1 MVLIFKEE
9 LDVEQLEQDVQEIK
23 RVKDQQDA
31 LEDTVTPVKQK
42 IKEQFG
48 NDKILASE
56 DINKWLNTQYGNEVD
71 ILKDIS
77 KNLSIN
83 LTEASTYITPMP
95 VEPIVSDKNIPDLV
109 KELRGIRR
117 KLKGDARDK
126 ISKGIDHLI
135 SAYEAYLQKSL
146 DSVYWLRPYQSGFKR
161 LGYNPS
167 QIQKLYNIKSG
178 ETRANIIELC
188 CKMWESDLEKK
199 TLDYGTQYSNNH
211 NILLEGKKE
220 LRKILKDIPHQSI
233 RLTKKEMVEKS
244 VKEILINTQG
254 LSSNE
259 IHSRL
264 SKGHSKI
271 STPQSIS
278 KMLMRVGATK
288 VDDEYYLVKHLIK
301 KDLYSYVA
309 GFIDSDG
316 YITMDASLAPRV
328 GLIAT
333 GKRGKAFFQELEGEL
348 KCGRLHLDQK
358 VGENSRSQHRLNFY
372 SQDDIGAILEKC
384 IPHLRMKKA
393 QGKLLQEAIRIKK
406 TYKKEEWSKP
416 RLNEIFKLIKY
427 ENWKDSRG
435 QGAREFEKHGIDP
448 EVVVKYHDNCKMK
461 LMDSLDSGVE

>member
-1 MVLIFKEE
+1 MVLIFKEDV
-9 LDVEQLEQDVQEIK
+9 DVEELEENVRQIK
-23 RVKDQQDA
+23 DAEDKKEALDQ
-31 LEDTVTPVKQK
+31 TVAPVKEK
-42 IKEQFG
+42 IQQQFG
-48 NDKILASE
+48 EDENLKSE
-56 DINKWLNTQYGNEVD
+56 DINKWLDTQYGNEVD

-117 KLKGDARDK
+117 KLKGNSRDR

-161 LGYNPS
+161 IGYNPS

-199 TLDYGTQYSNNH
+199 SLDYGTQYSNNH

-233 RLTKKEMVEKS
+233 RKTKKEMVEKS
-244 VKEILINTQG
+244 VKEILTNTQG

-278 KMLMRVGATK
+278 KTLMKIGATK

-333 GKRGKAFFQELEGEL
+333 GKRGKAFFQELESEL

-372 SQDDIGAILEKC
+372 SQNDIGTILEKC
-384 IPHLRMKKA
+384 IPHLRMKKK
-393 QGKLLQEAIRIKK
+393 QGKLIQEAIRIKK
-406 TYKKEEWSKP
+406 NYKKTEWAKP

-435 QGAREFEKHGIDP
+435 QGAREFEKHDIDP
-448 EVVVKYHDNCKMK
+448 EVVVKYHDNCKMN
-461 LMDSLDSGVE
+461 LMDSLESGVE